1 MIQVKEMS
9 HEEKVTTFQLIDKAE
24 LIEMLIAA
32 NNVINQLT
40 EVKNFRIADDN
51 GLFPCHHNYIQ
62 KDAYWKSCPHCGVI
76 APLV

>member
-9 HEEKVTTFQLIDKAE
+9 HEEKITTFQLIDKAE

-32 NNVINQLT
+32 NDVINQ
-40 EVKNFRIADDN
+40 R
-51 GLFPCHHNYIQ
+51 HHNYIQ